1 MKFFCISDNIDTKIG
16 MRLAGI
22 EGVVIHSKNEVED
35 CLDKIIEDKEIAI
48 ILITKNLFDIS
59 SKKIYDIR
67 KNYKTPLITTIP
79 DRHGSSNIEDN
90 IRKYIEESVGIK
102 I

>member
-22 EGVVIHSKNEVED
+22 EGVVIHSKEEVEYY
-35 CLDKIIEDKEIAI
+35 LDKIVKDRDIAI
-48 ILITKNLFDIS
+48 ILITKNLVDIAN
-59 SKKIYDIR
+59 KKIYEIR
-67 KNYKTPLITTIP
+67 KNYKIPLITTIP
-79 DRHGSSNIEDN
+79 DRHGNSNIDDN
-90 IRKYIEESVGIK
+90 IRKYIEDSVGIK